1 MRLVAG
7 RLRRD
12 ERVFTLIELITALGM
27 LLIVVTA
34 LSGVLISATH
44 IEADINRRF
53 SSQVNARIALDQLRR
68 EIHCASSVSPLG
80 GTPIGTFGPST
91 SITIV
96 LGNRCPSATGGTTVS
111 WCTQGSGTQFALYR
125 LVGTTC
131 TTSGKKTVD
140 YLIDGNVFTFTNQS
154 TANLAYLSVA
164 IFVNTN
170 PASGEGPYRLTDD
183 IVLRNSVRV

>member
-1 MRLVAG
+1 MKVAKSVVS

-12 ERVFTLIELITALGM
+12 ERGFTLIELVTALGM

-68 EIHCASSVSPLG
+68 EIHCAATV
-80 GTPIGTFGPST
+80 TPIVPAVSVAQGV
-91 SITIV
+91 TIV
-96 LGNRCPSATGGTTVS
+96 LGSRCPSATGGMTVS
-111 WCTQGSGTQFALYR
+111 WCTSGTATRWALYR
-125 LVGTTC
+125 QVGITC
-131 TTSGKKTVD
+131 TTAGKKTVD
-140 YLIDGNVFTFTNQS
+140 YLTDGNVFTFTSQS
-154 TANLAYLSVA
+154 TSNLAYLSVA
-164 IFVNTN
+164 LYVNTD

>member
-1 MRLVAG
+1 MGIAKLVVG

-12 ERVFTLIELITALGM
+12 ERGFTLIELITALGM

-68 EIHCASSVSPLG
+68 EIHCASSV
-80 GTPIGTFGPST
+80 TPVGAST

-96 LGNRCPSATGGTTVS
+96 LGSRCPSATGGATVS
-111 WCTQGSGTQFALYR
+111 WCTSGTDTRYALYR
-125 LVGTTC
+125 EVGATC